1 MEKTQIQAFIIT
13 LLLIGGVIFFVIP
26 KSDDWASG
34 FTKWLPSKENFEH
47 SDSKP
52 ASKKSK
58 SKKRKSKRAAPS
70 NSPNAQK
77 TIDHY
82 QGVPVYH
89 NGSLGSV
96 FGRHVTEDGYNL
108 GLKYQCVEF
117 VKRFYYQFYDFKM
130 PQSYGHAQEFFN
142 WSLANGQLNRERG
155 LFQYKNGGPSRPV
168 QNAILIFGNDPATP
182 YGHVGIITKVT
193 DRNIEMVSQNNGHN
207 QKSRSKIP
215 MKYRNG
221 GYYID
226 SKYVLGWLAIQSGL

>member
-1 MEKTQIQAFIIT
+1 LERTQIQALFIT
-13 LLLIGGVIFFVIP
+13 LLLIGGVIFFIIP

-34 FTKWLPSKENFEH
+34 LTKWLPEQESYEGGESRSNTSKSTSTEKKR
-47 SDSKP
+47 SKP
-52 ASKKSK
+52 SNH
-58 SKKRKSKRAAPS
+58 PS
-70 NSPNAQK
+70 AQK
-77 TIDHY
+77 AIDHY

-117 VKRFYYQFYDFKM
+117 VKRFYYEFYDFKM
-130 PQSYGHAQEFFN
+130 PQSYGHAQEFFD
-142 WSLANGQLNRERG
+142 WSLGNGEMNRERG

-168 QNAILIFGNDPATP
+168 QNAILIFGNDPATL

-193 DRNIEMVSQNNGHN
+193 DREIEMVSQNNGRN
-207 QKSRSKIP
+207 QKTRSKIP
-215 MKYRNG
+215 MKMRNG

-226 SKYVLGWLAIQSGL
+226 SKYVLGWLAMQSNL